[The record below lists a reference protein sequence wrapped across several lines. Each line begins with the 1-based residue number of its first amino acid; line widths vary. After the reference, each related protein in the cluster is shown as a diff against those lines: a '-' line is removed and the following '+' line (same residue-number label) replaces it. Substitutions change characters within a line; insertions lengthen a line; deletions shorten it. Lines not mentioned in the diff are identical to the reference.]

1 MTVEI
6 KRLPCNLLN
15 EEATGLCSGPLRP
28 LEMAVQANVEENGN
42 FKIEDIF
49 CPYVRKDYPGR
60 LYYCPL
66 RANKF
71 VLGSDNCI
79 YSPDER
85 TTGKNTKSP

>member
-15 EEATGLCSGPLRP
+15 EEATGLCSGPLRS
-28 LEMAVQANVEENGN
+28 LEMSAQVNVREDGTL
-42 FKIEDIF
+42 KIEDIF

-60 LYYCPL
+60 LYYCHL
-66 RANKF
+66 RANK
-71 VLGSDNCI
+71 VVVSSGNCI

-85 TTGKNTKSP
+85 TMVKNTKSP